1 MFRIGV
7 PVAWMLASNGTTDTI
22 AFFVGWVRD
31 ASPAV
36 RPAVIMTDRDRAQI
50 NALRIV
56 YPDSQILLCKWHVLR
71 AIRSHFNTNEFPDL
85 WAKVKA
91 FVSASEP
98 ADFARLWVEI
108 SNDPSVPLSFVQ
120 YMRSEWLPEAKMW
133 SLVMRKNR
141 SIFEEGDTNMLL
153 EAYVFHF
160 STAIR

>member
-1 MFRIGV
+1 
-7 PVAWMLASNGTTDTI
+7 MLASNGMTDTI

-31 ASPAV
+31 TSPAV
-36 RPAVIMTDRDRAQI
+36 RPVVIMTDCDPAQI
-50 NALRIV
+50 NALRII
-56 YPDSQILLCKWHVLR
+56 YPDSQILLCKWHVLC

-91 FVSASEP
+91 FVNASEL

-108 SNDPSVPLSFVQ
+108 SNDPSVPQSFVQ

-133 SLVMRKNR
+133 LLVMRKNH

-153 EAYVFHF
+153 KAYVFHF